1 MRSIPVCAGATGQ
14 RETKLQCGFSL
25 IELLVAMAI
34 GLFLVTVIGV
44 LFVNSKVTYLAQ
56 DANSRVQEN
65 SRFGLEL
72 LGQQIRSAG
81 SPNIQFTLLSSANLY
96 AKPPVMKFE
105 GVPLAGSE
113 GASGVPDTVT
123 VSFDSTI
130 DCLGKTVTSPVV
142 NVFRIN
148 TATKQLEC
156 LGNGDLTN
164 AGAVLDDVEDLQV
177 TYLQPSP
184 AGISY
189 VSATDASM
197 KDVTA
202 VRVCFLVRAKADAG
216 KRSTGTQSQTYMDC
230 KGASVKASDGYLR
243 RSVGM
248 IIDLR
253 NRLS

>member
-1 MRSIPVCAGATGQ
+1 MSLFTFCPGVFEQRKTMRQ
-14 RETKLQCGFSL
+14 HGFSL
-25 IELLVAMAI
+25 IELMVAMAI

-65 SRFGLEL
+65 SRFGVEL

-81 SPNIQFTLLSSANLY
+81 APNIQFTLLSNANLY
-96 AKPPVMKFE
+96 AKPPVMKFGGTPIAGTE
-105 GVPLAGSE
+105 GTS
-113 GASGVPDTVT
+113 GAPDTIT
-123 VSFDSTI
+123 VSFDSTV
-130 DCLGKTVTSPVV
+130 DCLGKTVGSPVI
-142 NVFRIN
+142 NVFSID
-148 TATKQLEC
+148 TTTKQLVC
-156 LGNGDLTN
+156 QGNGN
-164 AGAVLDDVEDLQV
+164 PVLDDVEDLQL

-184 AGISY
+184 AGIAY

-202 VRVCFLVRAKADAG
+202 VRVCLLVRAKADAG
-216 KRSTGTQSQTYMDC
+216 KRASGVQSQTYTDC
-230 KGASVKASDGYLR
+230 KGASVTASDGYLR

-248 IIDLR
+248 VIDLR

>member
-1 MRSIPVCAGATGQ
+1 MSSFAVYAGVTGQ
-14 RETKLQCGFSL
+14 RETKRQYGFSL
-25 IELLVAMAI
+25 FELLVAMAI

-113 GASGVPDTVT
+113 GASGAPDTVT

-142 NVFRIN
+142 NVFRVN
-148 TATKQLEC
+148 TATRQLEC
-156 LGNGDLTN
+156 LGNGDLAN

-202 VRVCFLVRAKADAG
+202 VRVCLLVRAKADAG
-216 KRSTGTQSQTYMDC
+216 KHANSIQSQTYSDC
-230 KGASVKASDGYLR
+230 KGASVTSSDGFLR

>member
-1 MRSIPVCAGATGQ
+1 MSLFAFCPGVFEQRKTMRQ
-14 RETKLQCGFSL
+14 HGFSL
-25 IELLVAMAI
+25 IELMVAMAI

-81 SPNIQFTLLSSANLY
+81 APNIQFTLLSNANLY
-96 AKPPVMKFE
+96 AKPPVMKF
-105 GVPLAGSE
+105 GGTPIAGTD
-113 GASGVPDTVT
+113 GASGAPDAIT
-123 VSFDSTI
+123 VSSDSTV

-156 LGNGDLTN
+156 LGNGDLAN

-189 VSATDASM
+189 VSASDASM

-202 VRVCFLVRAKADAG
+202 VNVCLLVRAKADAG
-216 KRSTGTQSQTYMDC
+216 KRASGVQSQTYTDC
-230 KGASVKASDGYLR
+230 KGASVTASDGYLR

-248 IIDLR
+248 VIDLR